1 MNRSPSEIIFELNA
15 KFGDNFSKWS
25 GLEDPLLDRVFT
37 GLYCI
42 SSVGEIL
49 NARKSSKHHDI
60 CCKIYDEIFADGA
73 SSVYLATIAMDKPA
87 SIVLRRILELGV
99 AAVYL
104 WDMPHRAFA
113 WNEHDGDLSFSEMIS
128 HLNSKGFTTYVSSEA
143 GTTVSIVELIPT
155 AEAQRLYGNLSDIVH
170 GKITTFE
177 TTIPDRF
184 SFNKNDWKE
193 FVLMAEQV
201 IFLLLSLYVARYS
214 IKNEIILKVPNAKKE
229 LK

>member
-1 MNRSPSEIIFELNA
+1 MNKIPKDIIIELNG
-15 KFGDNFSKWS
+15 KFGGNFEEWKT
-25 GLEDPLLDRVFT
+25 LKDPLLDKIFT

-42 SSVGEIL
+42 SAVGEIL
-49 NARKSSKHHDI
+49 SSKKTSKHHDI

-73 SSVYLATIAMDKPA
+73 SSVYLASIAMDKPA

-104 WDMPHRAFA
+104 WDMPHMAFA

-128 HLNSKGFTTYVSSEA
+128 HLNSKGFTTYICRET
-143 GTTVSIVELIPT
+143 GTASPILELLPT
-155 AEAQRLYGNLSDIVH
+155 SVAQKLYGNLSDIVH

-184 SFNKNDWKE
+184 KFNEDDWKK
-193 FVLMAEQV
+193 FVFLAEQV
-201 IFLLLSLYVARYS
+201 ILLLLSLFTMRYS
-214 IKNEIILKVPNAKKE
+214 IKNEIILKVPSAKNIIK
-229 LK
+229 

>member
-1 MNRSPSEIIFELNA
+1 MNKTPSEIITELKD
-15 KFGDNFSKWS
+15 KFGENFTKWK
-25 GLEDPLLDRVFT
+25 GLQDPLLDRIFT

-42 SSVGEIL
+42 SAVGEIL
-49 NARKSSKHHDI
+49 SERRISKHHNI

-104 WDMPHRAFA
+104 WDMPHMAFA

-128 HLNSKGFTTYVSSEA
+128 HLNSKGFTTYVSHETSTA
-143 GTTVSIVELIPT
+143 PSIMELVPA
-155 AEAQRLYGNLSDIVH
+155 AEAQKLYGNLSDIVH

-184 SFNKNDWKE
+184 SFNEKDWKE

-201 IFLLLSLYVARYS
+201 IFLLLNLYIFRYS
-214 IKNEIILKVPNAKKE
+214 IKNEIILKVPKAKKE
-229 LK
+229 L